1 MEFGDTHEIDSNSEE
16 IENEAL
22 NELDTI
28 PMNFMDQRLDDVQY
42 VSNLLEAILLMSPE
56 PIEIGRISKSLGI
69 KKAVIQN
76 AIDRLKSIYQSRG
89 IIIQEIGDGH
99 QFGTNPDIAE
109 HIEKFFQLEKKR
121 KISRAALQTLS
132 IIAYNQPVTRAEIE
146 VFRGGINSD
155 GVISSLLER
164 ELIKIAGRKET
175 PGNPYLYSVSDPF
188 LQYFGLKDIE
198 DLKAKLPAIED
209 EIASDGGIAQLKLRE
224 LGIKSGSQNTDE
236 DEPDADSNGSTDEDF
251 AVHSISADDEIIDE
265 ETQ

>member
-1 MEFGDTHEIDSNSEE
+1 MNETDIIPED
-16 IENEAL
+16 IENETL

-28 PMNFMDQRLDDVQY
+28 PMDFMDQKLDDVNY

-56 PIEIGRISKSLGI
+56 PIELGRISKSLGI
-69 KKAVIQN
+69 KKAVIQS

-109 HIEKFFQLEKKR
+109 HIERFFQLEKKR

-132 IIAYNQPVTRAEIE
+132 IIAYNQPMTKAEIE

-155 GVISSLLER
+155 GVVSSLLER
-164 ELIKIAGRKET
+164 ELVKIAGRKET
-175 PGNPYLYSVSDPF
+175 PGTPYLYSVSDAF
-188 LQYFGLKDIE
+188 LQYFGLKDID

-209 EIASDGGIAQLKLRE
+209 EIASDGGVAQLKLRE
-224 LGIKSGSQNTDE
+224 LGIKSGSQESDE
-236 DEPDADSNGSTDEDF
+236 DDDEPDADLNGSTDEDF
-251 AVHSISADDEIIDE
+251 SDCSTNEDDEIIEKDANE
-265 ETQ
+265 